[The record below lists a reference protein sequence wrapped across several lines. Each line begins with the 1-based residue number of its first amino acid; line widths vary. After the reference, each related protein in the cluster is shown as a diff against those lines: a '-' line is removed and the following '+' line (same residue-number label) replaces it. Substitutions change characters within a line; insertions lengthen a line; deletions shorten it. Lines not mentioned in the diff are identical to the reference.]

1 MMSVTPFM
9 IIALIV
15 FLFVLAVSKAV
26 TMWVTGMDISV
37 KNQKVIIENQKEI
50 YAVLQEIAQN
60 TRQRRVEAPPPIV
73 RQS

>member
-1 MMSVTPFM
+1 MSVTPFM

-26 TMWVTGMDISV
+26 VMWVTGMDIAT
-37 KNQKVIIENQKEI
+37 KNQKTITENQKEI
-50 YAVLQEIAQN
+50 HAVLQEIAQN